1 MKLKRSYTRIWCA
14 MVLVIMVDVALSF
27 FLPAGVMPVCLLVLF
42 GGFAAIFW
50 CDKKLR
56 CPHCGEHLGVLPP
69 MGKKVY
75 RKCVR
80 CGRFLVFDD
89 QPEPRDPA
97 RQPDQADK
105 P

>member
-1 MKLKRSYTRIWCA
+1 MKLKRSYARIWCA

-56 CPHCGEHLGVLPP
+56 CPHCGEHLGVLPQI
-69 MGKKVY
+69 
-75 RKCVR
+75 
-80 CGRFLVFDD
+80 GRASCRERV
-89 QPEPRDPA
+89 
-97 RQPDQADK
+97 
-105 P
+105 